1 MLLREAFKP
10 TWSTVSPLKLLK
22 RKKIA
27 MQSPSA
33 SLRVSATF
41 TLMGGVLVLVGYM
54 LPLARV
60 SYSTGKGPSW
70 LIGNDNWL
78 LALAALVVI
87 STSAASLWR
96 SKQSPRSAGLCFAV
110 ALAGL
115 LTHLLWTQ
123 LTLFSGWGMNFYVSH
138 SVHLAAGFWS
148 QLAGSIL
155 MACSALLLMALS
167 RGREKV

>member
-1 MLLREAFKP
+1 
-10 TWSTVSPLKLLK
+10 
-22 RKKIA
+22 
-27 MQSPSA
+27 
-33 SLRVSATF
+33 
-41 TLMGGVLVLVGYM
+41 LVLVGYM
-54 LPLARV
+54 LPLASV

-87 STSAASLWR
+87 STSAASIWKR
-96 SKQSPRSAGLCFAV
+96 SPRLAGLCFAV
-110 ALAGL
+110 ALGGL
-115 LTHLLWTQ
+115 LTHLFWTQ

-138 SVHLAAGFWS
+138 SVQLVAGFWS

-155 MACSALLLMALS
+155 MACGALLLVVFS

>member
-1 MLLREAFKP
+1 MP
-10 TWSTVSPLKLLK
+10 
-22 RKKIA
+22 
-27 MQSPSA
+27 SPSA

-41 TLMGGVLVLVGYM
+41 TLLGGVLVLVGSV

-60 SYSTGKGPSW
+60 SSSTGESPSW

-78 LALAALVVI
+78 LGLAALVVI
-87 STSAASLWR
+87 STSAAFLWS
-96 SKQSPRSAGLCFAV
+96 SKRSPRLAGLCFGV

-115 LTHLLWTQ
+115 LIQLFWTY

-138 SVHLAAGFWS
+138 SVQLAAGFWS

-155 MACSALLLMALS
+155 MAGGALLLMALS
-167 RGREKV
+167 RGREKVESG